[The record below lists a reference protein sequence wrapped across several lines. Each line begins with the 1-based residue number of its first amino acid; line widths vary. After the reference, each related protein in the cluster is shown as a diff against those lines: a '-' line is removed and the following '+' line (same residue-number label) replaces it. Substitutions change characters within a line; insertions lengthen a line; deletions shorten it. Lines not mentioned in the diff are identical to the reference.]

1 MERLGTARYL
11 NPYFGLHRP
20 RDFAKKAAEYFGREF
35 GIPAAEVK
43 KAAAAAAA
51 QNAVENRR
59 AVCYDEGKYEKGA
72 TDHV

>member
-1 MERLGTARYL
+1 MVAYYPELLAANMERLGTARYL

-43 KAAAAAAA
+43 
-51 QNAVENRR
+51 RR
-59 AVCYDEGKYEKGA
+59 LRRLTKPIP
-72 TDHV
+72 TT